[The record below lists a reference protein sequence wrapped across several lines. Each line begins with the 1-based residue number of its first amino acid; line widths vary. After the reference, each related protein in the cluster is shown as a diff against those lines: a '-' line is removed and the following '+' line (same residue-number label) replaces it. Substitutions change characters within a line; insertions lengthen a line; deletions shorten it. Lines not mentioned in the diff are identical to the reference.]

1 MLQLFHSYLSSIVE
15 EVKERGRGKKD
26 LNVEKVKVRT
36 LHQLLLSLEESPPL
50 KRL

>member
-26 LNVEKVKVRT
+26 LNVEKVKVKDT
-36 LHQLLLSLEESPPL
+36 APTAYQL
-50 KRL
+50 